1 MTDYNRKKVN
11 YPEKIPFYVKKSFLT
26 IQKDQKMFYG
36 DNYILGQMQRRLMF
50 QPTLRVTNVV
60 LKNLNSIVHSMI

>member
-11 YPEKIPFYVKKSFLT
+11 YPENSPFYVKKSFLT

-36 DNYILGQMQRRLMF
+36 DNYILGQMQKRLMF
-50 QPTLRVTNVV
+50 QPTFRVTHVA
-60 LKNLNSIVHSMI
+60 LKNLDSIVHSMI